1 MTILSKVTAN
11 NRQQVIYHQKGE
23 NLMKPKLLFILST
36 IWIILIGV
44 TGAFL
49 SYTGTYDIEVAEPA
63 LLDARF
69 RVPISLYF
77 GLAVIN
83 WFARNAEASRVRN
96 AIFLG
101 NTVGFIVWAVFV
113 ALVTLTPGSDPT
125 PRSSFG
131 KAKF

>member
-1 MTILSKVTAN
+1 MT
-11 NRQQVIYHQKGE
+11 
-23 NLMKPKLLFILST
+23 PKLLLTLSAV
-36 IWIILIGV
+36 WIILIGAA
-44 TGAFL
+44 GAFL

-83 WFARNAEASRVRN
+83 WFARNSDASKARD

-125 PRSSFG
+125 GWGAVVINLLFAVGFFVVGRANMSTS
-131 KAKF
+131 AS

>member
-1 MTILSKVTAN
+1 
-11 NRQQVIYHQKGE
+11 
-23 NLMKPKLLFILST
+23 MKPKLLLTLSAV
-36 IWIILIGV
+36 WIILIGV
-44 TGAFL
+44 AGAFL

-83 WFARNAEASRVRN
+83 WFARNSDASKARD

-101 NTVGFIVWAVFV
+101 NTLGFIVWAAFV

-125 PRSSFG
+125 GWGAVVINLFFAIAFFVVVRANMSTS
-131 KAKF
+131 AS